1 MQTNGV
7 YSPVRLQFA
16 VEPTLVGPESGRD
29 TGAVAFAEASQTWNG
44 ESDDPSDEKSDQYG
58 ASAYVFYAF
67 GSPYRQLSNAKD
79 IHHNEHPAISSPLH
93 WSKSGIIF
101 ILMNK
106 EEIGLALVARRNE
119 LRITQARL
127 ARVSGVSVHT
137 LSNLETGEGNVTLD
151 TLLKVVT
158 TLGFKVR
165 VGV

>member
-1 MQTNGV
+1 
-7 YSPVRLQFA
+7 
-16 VEPTLVGPESGRD
+16 
-29 TGAVAFAEASQTWNG
+29 
-44 ESDDPSDEKSDQYG
+44 
-58 ASAYVFYAF
+58 
-67 GSPYRQLSNAKD
+67 
-79 IHHNEHPAISSPLH
+79 
-93 WSKSGIIF
+93 
-101 ILMNK
+101 MNK
-106 EEIGLALVARRNE
+106 KEIGSALVARRDE